1 MMIIIFLMKQEGS
14 SPTDFIEILK
24 NKVQSGTSE
33 SRDKEGDEK

>member
-1 MMIIIFLMKQEGS
+1 MMIFLMKQEGS
-14 SPTDFIEILK
+14 PPIDFIEILK